1 MDTPDPSVPENPL
14 PGDEQATVGGSP
26 DGSAQDVADEE
37 NLQETFVPG
46 DADTG
51 TGDLADMAKSADE
64 PQDSEPTAAIS
75 SADTGNTGDSGDSGS
90 NRKSKASQLGDFKLL
105 KKLGEGGMGEV
116 YLARQEGLDRKVA
129 LKVLSKQ
136 LGKKQDFV
144 DRFFREARAMAK
156 LDHPNVVKVYAVEA
170 DKGRHYVAIEFIDG
184 QSMQDWSDELERLTV
199 PDAVRVTLQCAEALL
214 HAHEMNLIHRDI
226 KPDNVLVTKAGIVKV
241 ADFGLAKA
249 ADDDVSMTQS
259 GTGLGTPLYMAP
271 EQARDA
277 KTVDL
282 RADIY
287 ALGCSLYCYLTG
299 ELPFKGTTALELV
312 MAKEKGLFTS
322 ARKLNSDIP
331 DRLDL
336 MIDRMIAKD
345 PNHRYLNCSD
355 LIKDL
360 QSLNIA
366 SDALSFIEG
375 ASSASSG
382 SSVASRPAANRKT
395 ATASATSGLSS
406 LPAVSLPPP
415 SSTRD
420 AAKQRAQV
428 ANNAEWFVQHTNAK
442 KRTVISRMTTE
453 KVRQAIAGKLLDL
466 KARAKQNENELFQP
480 LAQFAEF
487 EPAMKKRLSQ
497 ARSDSRGGG
506 LKDIYQKLDKQHQS
520 RRRWRSLSFLFRS
533 FMGWVWLTV
542 ALAVLILGSA
552 GLWALVDSEASF
564 EKLKSFLGL
573 SG

>member
-1 MDTPDPSVPENPL
+1 MDTPVPEPS
-14 PGDEQATVGGSP
+14 TP
-26 DGSAQDVADEE
+26 DGSVPGNDQSTAAGSSDDSPQVAGAD
-37 NLQETFVPG
+37 LQETFVPG

-51 TGDLADMAKSADE
+51 TGDLAELAKSADKQDASK
-64 PQDSEPTAAIS
+64 PAAAKSSTTGDDDSEAV
-75 SADTGNTGDSGDSGS
+75 
-90 NRKSKASQLGDFKLL
+90 RRSKASQLGDFKLL

-156 LDHPNVVKVYAVEA
+156 LDHPNVVKVYAIET

-184 QSMQDWSDELERLTV
+184 QSMQDWSDDLERLTV
-199 PDAVRVTLQCAEALL
+199 ADAVHVTLRCAEALL
-214 HAHEMNLIHRDI
+214 HAHDSNLIHRDI
-226 KPDNVLVTKAGIVKV
+226 KPDNVLVTKTGIVKV

-336 MIDRMIAKD
+336 IIDKMIAKD
-345 PNHRYLNCSD
+345 PNTRYANCSE
-355 LIKDL
+355 LISDL
-360 QSLNIA
+360 QSLSVA
-366 SDALSFIEG
+366 SDALGFVDG
-375 ASSASSG
+375 AQAVANVVSSSRSSA
-382 SSVASRPAANRKT
+382 T
-395 ATASATSGLSS
+395 ATVSTVTSRSS
-406 LPAVSLPPP
+406 LPAVNLPPP

-420 AAKQRAQV
+420 AAKQRARV
-428 ANNAEWFVQHTNAK
+428 SDDAEWYVQHTNAK
-442 KRTVISRMTTE
+442 KRTVISRMTTT

-487 EPAMKKRLSQ
+487 EPAMKKRLTQ
-497 ARSDSRGGG
+497 ARSDGRGGG

-533 FMGWVWLTV
+533 VMGWVWLTV
-542 ALAVLILGSA
+542 ALAILILGSL
-552 GLWALVDSEASF
+552 GLWALFDAEASW
-564 EKLKSFLGL
+564 EKLKNFLY
-573 SG
+573 